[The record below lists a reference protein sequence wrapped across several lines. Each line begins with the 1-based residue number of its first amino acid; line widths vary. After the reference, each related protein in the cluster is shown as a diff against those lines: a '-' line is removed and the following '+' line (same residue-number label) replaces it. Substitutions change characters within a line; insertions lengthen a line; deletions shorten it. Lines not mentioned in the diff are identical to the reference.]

1 MKGIEEAMILLDA
14 NIILRYLKEDDV
26 EMADKAEEYIRRGD
40 AFVTTEVIEEVI
52 YVLQK
57 VYSIERDQISYQL
70 TNLANFINVSEPEV
84 IIFAL
89 DIYGKTNLDFVD
101 CVLFAYHKLFGFE
114 IATFDKQL
122 IKLMSRADAGEKF

>member
-52 YVLQK
+52 YVFQK
-57 VYSIERDQISYQL
+57 VYSIERDKISYQL